1 MIINGEEHND
11 LCVGID
17 LGTTNS
23 VLATIN
29 VKPNGDIVSKV
40 VKIDRAV
47 EMYNVL
53 GQGAKF
59 TIKSNFILPSCVY
72 YNDEKK
78 YEPIVG
84 DFAKGRYPLRPYLV
98 AKSVKSQMA
107 DEFVTGLSPDVP
119 DKTPAQVSSR
129 ILDHMLRNA
138 AKIYRMEKIDDAVIT
153 VPANFDFIMRQ
164 NTLKA
169 AELAGIKI
177 RKHDG
182 SPRKILLSEPQAVI
196 YDFINQVKNGE
207 IADRILDLSTKKNVM
222 VFDLGGGTLDITLHE
237 ISRRVDAPEILNV
250 QDIATNRYTL
260 LGGDDFDMCLARVMF
275 EHYLNQYERYPEIIQ
290 KIRKEKSGVMS
301 QLINYAENLKLEVS
315 AQKSA
320 ALSGESSSWWDDD
333 EDEVYPVGGNIA
345 VAGYAY
351 SDNFTA
357 AQVED
362 IFRDFM
368 AQDLHFDDYKN
379 LADIERRYAGRK
391 NIISPILDVLDKAA
405 KKLETADVK
414 VDAVLMNGGMSRFYM
429 VINRL
434 KDFFGFDPIVALDP
448 DQAVARGAAV
458 YHYFLH
464 KYEQE
469 LSENLQNELPE
480 LEEQGTR
487 DKGQAVEETVPQSPA
502 QSFTTQPRPNF
513 TPQFQPRPRQV
524 QPHRNFSAN
533 RQITRADRSIGV
545 VFGSNLVNESFYLV
559 TFGGNCEEIIPAGKE
574 LPYTSE
580 KFTGFR
586 LPPGKNVISVPIARL
601 ESDGSYRIIAKGN
614 IEFPAKYSRRK
625 EDTFVTFSIF
635 MSEDKIIRMDAYTC
649 EDQHGARLLD
659 YGTVTISIATG
670 VEKVAGTNVLP
681 RGGVR
686 VEPYNQLNLIRDF
699 AKQVDCAFKQR
710 SKAEGTRL
718 SDVLR
723 SHVNTVLWASNH
735 NEFAEPLL
743 QKFDAA
749 KYTDE
754 ESFKLRLV
762 IIARKIGANWSAQ
775 QKQRLAR
782 LCLSQLDDELY
793 NPGISRGFSNGAKM
807 NTKIQS
813 IYALSIC
820 GDTKE
825 LAQLVNLHGNEK
837 FRMANLYTHAIT
849 KTEVDWIYQEFK
861 KDCAKVQLGG
871 KSGIQI
877 SAHAL
882 GVACKLDDRPES
894 GAIRREQIVA
904 DLCRV
909 IRSRK
914 LNNVEISVC
923 LIALGLICD
932 RRRTN
937 NLASTAFFEAENL
950 LNELPQI
957 YDWTFVEMF
966 AKARDVAQKMIQGG
980 QLSAE
985 EEESLL
991 MKWAT

>member
-59 TIKSNFILPSCVY
+59 TIKPNLILPSCVY
-72 YNDEKK
+72 YNDEKN
-78 YEPIVG
+78 YQPIVG

-107 DEFVTGLSPDVP
+107 NAEVKGLSSNVP

-129 ILDHMLRNA
+129 ILEHMLRNA
-138 AKIYRMEKIDDAVIT
+138 ARTYHLEKIDDAVIT

-177 RKHDG
+177 RKKDG
-182 SPRKILLSEPQAVI
+182 SPRQILLSEPQAVI

-207 IADRILDLSTKKNVM
+207 IAAQILDLSTKKNVM

-237 ISRRVDAPEILNV
+237 ISRREDAPEILRV

-260 LGGDDFDMCLARVMF
+260 LGGDDFDMCLARAMF
-275 EHYLNQYERYPEIIQ
+275 EHYLNQYERHPEIVQ
-290 KIRKEKSGVMS
+290 KIRSEESGVMS
-301 QLINYAENLKLEVS
+301 QLINHAENLKLEIS

-320 ALSGESSSWWDDD
+320 ALSGESSGWWDDEE
-333 EDEVYPVGGNIA
+333 EDYPVGGNIA
-345 VAGYAY
+345 VTGYSY

-357 AQVED
+357 AQLED

-379 LADIERRYAGRK
+379 LAEVERRYAGRK
-391 NIISPILDVLDKAA
+391 NIISPILDVLDKAS
-405 KKLETADVK
+405 KKLEVADVK

-464 KYEQE
+464 KYEEE
-469 LSENLQNELPE
+469 LSENLQNELPA
-480 LEEQGTR
+480 EEPVQVAEQNIS
-487 DKGQAVEETVPQSPA
+487 QAPA
-502 QSFTTQPRPNF
+502 QSFTAQPRTNF
-513 TPQFQPRPRQV
+513 TPQFQPRFSPRPRPV
-524 QPHRNFSAN
+524 QPQRNFSAN

-545 VFGSNLVNESFYLV
+545 VFGSNILNESFYLV
-559 TFGGNCEEIIPAGKE
+559 TFGGNYEEIIPAGKE

-586 LPPGKNVISVPIARL
+586 LPPGKNVISVPIARC

-614 IEFPAKYSRRK
+614 IEFPAKYSRRT

-649 EDQHGARLLD
+649 ADENGLSLMD
-659 YGTVTISIATG
+659 YGTATISIATG
-670 VEKVAGTNVLP
+670 VEKGPKTKLIARAG
-681 RGGVR
+681 GR
-686 VEPYNQLNLIRDF
+686 VEPYNQLRMIRDLS
-699 AKQVDCAFKQR
+699 KKVDRAFKQ
-710 SKAEGTRL
+710 KNKFDNIKL
-718 SDVLR
+718 SETLR
-723 SHVNTVLWASNH
+723 SHVNTVLAASNH
-735 NEFAEPLL
+735 DEFAEPLL
-743 QKFDAA
+743 QMFDSA

-754 ESFKLRLV
+754 ESFKLRCV
-762 IIARKIGANWSAQ
+762 IIARKIGANWSPQ
-775 QKQRLAR
+775 QKQRLAK

-793 NPGISRGFSNGAKM
+793 NPGISLGKSFGVKM

-849 KTEVDWIYQEFK
+849 KTEVDWIYHEFK
-861 KDCAKVQLGG
+861 KDCAKAQLGG

-882 GVACKLDDRPES
+882 GVACKLDGRPENC
-894 GAIRREQIVA
+894 AIRREQIVS
-904 DLCRV
+904 DLCKV
-909 IRSRK
+909 IRSQR

-937 NLASTAFFEAENL
+937 NLASTAFDEAENL

-957 YDWTFVEMF
+957 YDWAFAELF

-980 QLSAE
+980 QLSAD